1 MQKQKGHC
9 LPVAASPPKTTA
21 TAVEEL
27 PIEPMQVEPAPA
39 APAATTPKKKKKT
52 SYKAMMAAMTKPSEK
67 DIEKEKEAIR
77 KATGG
82 GTFSKIEKI

>member
-1 MQKQKGHC
+1 MQ
-9 LPVAASPPKTTA
+9 LEEPVPSEAAAAVA
-21 TAVEEL
+21 TPTV
-27 PIEPMQVEPAPA
+27 
-39 APAATTPKKKKKT
+39 PKKKKKT

-82 GTFSKIEKI
+82 GTFTKIEKI

>member
-1 MQKQKGHC
+1 MQ
-9 LPVAASPPKTTA
+9 LEESVPSEAAA
-21 TAVEEL
+21 AV
-27 PIEPMQVEPAPA
+27 A
-39 APAATTPKKKKKT
+39 APAVPKKKKKT

-67 DIEKEKEAIR
+67 DIEKEKDAIR

>member
-1 MQKQKGHC
+1 MQIEE
-9 LPVAASPPKTTA
+9 PV
-21 TAVEEL
+21 
-27 PIEPMQVEPAPA
+27 PA
-39 APAATTPKKKKKT
+39 AAVAVAPTVLKKKKKT